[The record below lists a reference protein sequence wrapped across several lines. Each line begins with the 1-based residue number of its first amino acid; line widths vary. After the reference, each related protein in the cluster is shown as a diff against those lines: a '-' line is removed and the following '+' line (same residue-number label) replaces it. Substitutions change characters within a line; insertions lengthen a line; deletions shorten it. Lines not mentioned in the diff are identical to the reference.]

1 MYILYHK
8 FSSEYFS
15 PFLDF
20 IDSTYKIQALT
31 FLFHLNSEPTLG
43 EQGKFTVGEI
53 YKNPKKVVTTYTSLI
68 SMPYNL
74 PCDRM
79 ITQ

>member
-31 FLFHLNSEPTLG
+31 FSFHLNSEPTLG
-43 EQGKFTVGEI
+43 EQGNGGG
-53 YKNPKKVVTTYTSLI
+53 
-68 SMPYNL
+68 NL
-74 PCDRM
+74 
-79 ITQ
+79 